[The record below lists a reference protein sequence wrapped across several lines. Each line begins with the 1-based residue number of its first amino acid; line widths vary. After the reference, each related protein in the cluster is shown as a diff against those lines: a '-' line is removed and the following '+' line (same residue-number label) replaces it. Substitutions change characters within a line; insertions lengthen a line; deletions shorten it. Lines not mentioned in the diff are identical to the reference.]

1 MAKPV
6 FAYINFFST
15 PQIKDPREKLER
27 FKGSYDF
34 LFLLES
40 HFEVVVI
47 DHIGITASYQ
57 EKGVRF
63 EYLKRTHNRKGWYPF
78 KTFMKIRKLNPD
90 VLYIQGLGY
99 PHFLVMLLRFLKRK
113 PKVIVQDHANS
124 LPKMRWH
131 GLFKKADAFVSHYI
145 FTSRHLADAWISS
158 GLISSG
164 DKIIEGVEGSTQ
176 FTAIDPTAEPLTFLW
191 VGRLDANKDPLTILH
206 AFAKLIT
213 SQPQA
218 RLSMF
223 YREDPL
229 LEEVKTCIQ
238 ELQLSDHV
246 SLKGQLPYE
255 QLEAQYRSH
264 RYFLLGSHKEGGP
277 YSLIE
282 SMACGCV
289 PIVTNIEVFQAMTD
303 GGRLGAMF
311 TPGSVD
317 ELGAILQ
324 ELDVQ
329 DYKGQRAAVLEYFQA
344 KLSHQAIANRLLQ
357 ASGY

>member
-6 FAYINFFST
+6 FAYVNFFST
-15 PQIKDPREKLER
+15 PQIKDPKEKLER

-40 HFEVVVI
+40 DFEVVVI

-57 EKGVRF
+57 EDGVRF
-63 EYLKRTHNRKGWYPF
+63 EYLKRMHNRKGWYPF
-78 KTFMKIRKLNPD
+78 KSFLKIRNINPD

-131 GLFKKADAFVSHYI
+131 GLFKKADAFVSHYV
-145 FTSRHLADAWISS
+145 FTSRQLANTWIDHE
-158 GLISSG
+158 LING
-164 DKIIEGVEGSTQ
+164 PEKIIEGVEGSTQ
-176 FTAIDPTAEPLTFLW
+176 FTPADQVADPFTFLW
-191 VGRLDANKDPLTILH
+191 VGRLDANKDPLTILK
-206 AFAKLIT
+206 AFAALVK
-213 SQPQA
+213 QRPEA

-223 YREDPL
+223 YREHPL
-229 LEEVKTCIQ
+229 LESVQRCLA
-238 ELQLSDHV
+238 ELSLESHV
-246 SLKGQLPYE
+246 QLKGQVPY
-255 QLEAQYRSH
+255 QDLEFQYRSH

-282 SMACGCV
+282 AMACGCV
-289 PIVTNIEVFQAMTD
+289 PIVTHIDAFQAMTD

-311 TPGSVD
+311 TPGSVG
-317 ELGAILQ
+317 ELAGILEQ
-324 ELDVQ
+324 LDSQ
-329 DYKGQRAAVLEYFQA
+329 DYRGQQAAVLEYFQA